1 MKKISILIERD
12 TMKAGLGEDLR
23 TMEEKCRMG
32 TRRHPETDIMQFVAI
47 PMLRV
52 RPNAFPFAPRDR
64 KRKKA
69 KRMIKRLQWDQYT
82 PSQFVI
88 EKRYRARYV

>member
-1 MKKISILIERD
+1 
-12 TMKAGLGEDLR
+12 MKADLVEDLR
-23 TMEEKCRMG
+23 TIEEKCRMG
-32 TRRHPETDIMQFVAI
+32 TRRHPSDIMQFVAI

-52 RPNAFPFAPRDR
+52 RPNASPFAPRDR